1 MLSLVWF
8 RRDLRVHDH
17 PALSRA
23 AAEGPVLPVYI
34 VDPVLLA
41 PDETSERHIA
51 FLGESLRALNEDL
64 ASLGQPLVLRVG
76 DSLDVLAR
84 LVAKHR
90 VTRIVTHPE
99 TGSLAARAL
108 VARAGDWAR
117 GRGLDWLIV
126 PESGAEPCAA
136 PALAP
141 VTEGTGVLPG
151 ARALG
156 FAASPCAFRQPGG
169 RDAGLQ
175 MLETYLSVRGQGLP
189 PTRATAPEAERS
201 GARLSPYLS
210 FGVLSS
216 GEIRASIARF
226 RDAPDTTPERLAAA
240 RLLTAQLK
248 RRDTARAA
256 PLAEPE
262 GAPARGSWASGE
274 TGLPFVDAAMR
285 ALIASGWLDHRS
297 RALLAATGM
306 QLHGLGAAA
315 VGRHL
320 AQMSTDHDPAILW
333 REMARAGQGPIL
345 DPVATGRK
353 LDPTGAFIRRWLP
366 ELRRVPDS
374 HLHTPWFWP
383 DARRALAGRYPEP
396 VLDPA
401 CAAREARAL
410 RARMAPGR
418 GRTGSRVLACDDPLI
433 EGGFR
438 AARGPQMML
447 DL

>member
-23 AAEGPVLPVYI
+23 AAEGPVLPVYV

-51 FLGESLRALNEDL
+51 FLGESLRGLNEDL
-64 ASLGQPLVLRVG
+64 AALGQPLILRVG
-76 DSLDVLAR
+76 DSLEVLAR

-90 VTRIVTHPE
+90 VTRIVTHAE
-99 TGSLAARAL
+99 TGSRAARAL
-108 VARAGDWAR
+108 VAQAGDWAR
-117 GRGLDWLIV
+117 GRGLDWLV
-126 PESGAEPCAA
+126 LPETGAQPCTA
-136 PALAP
+136 PALQP

-156 FAASPCAFRQPGG
+156 FTASPCPFRQPGG
-169 RDAGLQ
+169 REAGLQ
-175 MLETYLSVRGQGLP
+175 MLETYLAVRGQGLP
-189 PTRATAPEAERS
+189 PARATAPEAERS
-201 GARLSPYLS
+201 GVRLSPYLA
-210 FGVLSS
+210 FGVLSA
-216 GEIRASIARF
+216 GEIRAAIARL
-226 RDAPDTTPERLAAA
+226 RDTPGAAPERLSAA

-248 RRDTARAA
+248 RRDTARTA

-262 GAPARGSWASGE
+262 GAPATGAWARGE
-274 TGLPFVDAAMR
+274 TGLPFLDAAMR

-297 RALLAATGM
+297 RGLLAAAGM
-306 QLHGLGAAA
+306 QLHGLGAAG

-320 AQMSTDHDPAILW
+320 ARMSTDHDPAILW

-366 ELRRVPDS
+366 ELKPVPDA

-383 DARRALAGRYPEP
+383 EARRALAGRYPEP

-418 GRTGSRVLACDDPLI
+418 GRTGSRAMPCDDPLI

-438 AARGPQMML
+438 AARGPQMTL